1 MAYPKQITTLH
12 FQYKT
17 AFDVLKSFMSDKTD
31 DELAQ
36 MVLDFKAKK
45 DLSKVPKEPKEPKEP
60 NEPKEPKESKEPKE
74 KTKEKPKGKPK
85 EPKH

>member
-45 DLSKVPKEPKEPKEP
+45 DLSKVPKEPKE
-60 NEPKEPKESKEPKE
+60 SKEPKE

>member
-17 AFDVLKSFMSDKTD
+17 AFDVLKSFVSDKTD

-45 DLSKVPKEPKEPKEP
+45 DLSKVPKEPKE
-60 NEPKEPKESKEPKE
+60 